1 MVLSSGWRA
10 LIRCCQPVL
19 ATPNVSA
26 SDKQELA
33 PSFVG
38 RVDEEELNLEPE
50 TKVNYRVHATLQGDI
65 CWTPSTASEEFDP
78 ESHSCA
84 DDAVI
89 VSSFGIRVDA
99 AELDLD
105 RDADIV
111 YDSAYEADNEEDAW
125 SETGSEEDADES
137 PRSSEVLT
145 QADEDGQSFEGDLA
159 TTNFVASTQTGED
172 FSGDEWEIPEEIS
185 PAEGM
190 TTRTP
195 TPPGGSPGDCCGDG
209 NEEKIFGRFAALH
222 EKEQPVCQSL
232 SQLPRD
238 MQAPPL
244 EQSVQALK
252 LSQRSSSRPSAKLPP
267 EMLPFIAPHPQWCR
281 RFAYDF
287 KTPAKSLSMVPQ
299 PELSFYDAVVV
310 ERHRV
315 APDGNCQFR
324 SVSYALLGTEDAHAE
339 IRQEVAHYLR
349 GNFNRLSWLINP
361 DTLEEDEGRMARLD
375 KKYRVRI
382 PYKTYKGYPLA
393 EDELKLNW
401 VIRLGDARYR
411 IWGDECTLAVMA
423 EMYNIRIV
431 VEQQEGDGRRATKM
445 GSHAVQVIIPYDVV
459 PEACIPTIFLIYDLQ
474 RQHYDVVEKVKPR

>member
-1 MVLSSGWRA
+1 
-10 LIRCCQPVL
+10 
-19 ATPNVSA
+19 
-26 SDKQELA
+26 
-33 PSFVG
+33 
-38 RVDEEELNLEPE
+38 
-50 TKVNYRVHATLQGDI
+50 
-65 CWTPSTASEEFDP
+65 
-78 ESHSCA
+78 
-84 DDAVI
+84 
-89 VSSFGIRVDA
+89 
-99 AELDLD
+99 
-105 RDADIV
+105 
-111 YDSAYEADNEEDAW
+111 
-125 SETGSEEDADES
+125 
-137 PRSSEVLT
+137 
-145 QADEDGQSFEGDLA
+145 
-159 TTNFVASTQTGED
+159 
-172 FSGDEWEIPEEIS
+172 
-185 PAEGM
+185 
-190 TTRTP
+190 
-195 TPPGGSPGDCCGDG
+195 
-209 NEEKIFGRFAALH
+209 
-222 EKEQPVCQSL
+222 
-232 SQLPRD
+232 
-238 MQAPPL
+238 
-244 EQSVQALK
+244 
-252 LSQRSSSRPSAKLPP
+252 
-267 EMLPFIAPHPQWCR
+267 MLPFIAPHPQWCR

-382 PYKTYKGYPLA
+382 PYKTYKGYTLA
-393 EDELKLNW
+393 ADELKLNW
-401 VIRLGDARYR
+401 VIKLGDARYR

-459 PEACIPTIFLIYDLQ
+459 PEACIPTIFLIYDIQ